1 MIESLKY
8 LKLKNKKGRIYYYIS
23 SLSVLAFVVISFAFS
38 FNKSIN
44 IEYEKKIEWLH
55 DVLINKNKEYLHETI
70 SNVINYIENI
80 KVEEIQKMNFFC
92 SNYVNKINISEL
104 DKYNKIEKIYAQ
116 SEYMPLL
123 KHSFIDTKNKV
134 LIYGSDLEDSK
145 KLLDLILSDQNYKN
159 FSPVI
164 SMLNVDDKVLFVYI
178 SNNDVEKIVTDKIKK
193 YLYSLKIGADGY
205 IWINKVLNFE
215 GGDGYAVRLIHPNL
229 PHTEGQLLSTQIR
242 DVKGGLPYQV
252 ELDGIKKDG
261 ELFFEYY
268 FKKFSSEK
276 IEKKLAYAK
285 LYAPYNFIVA
295 TGIYLDD
302 IESYIQREKKN
313 IDELKSDHWLNF
325 IFLALILL
333 IVSLFI
339 LLIFERIIGN
349 IFETYDKKITDAEET
364 LRSDK
369 EKVDNDFINL
379 SKIAYYDSLT
389 DIVNR
394 RAMNDIISREVSR
407 CSRERYI
414 FSVII
419 GDIDDFKRINDTYG
433 HDFGDQI
440 LKRIAGI
447 IQENLRKEDIVSR
460 WGGEE
465 FLIICIG
472 ATVVD
477 GVMIAENLRKKIESY
492 KFDYDGIKINL
503 TMTFGVADY
512 DASKNIKNVIKEAD
526 INLYI
531 GKNNKKNCVIPS
543 QFSILTKDLC

>member
-23 SLSVLAFVVISFAFS
+23 SLSVLAFVLISFAFL
-38 FNKSIN
+38 FNKSVN
-44 IEYEKKIEWLH
+44 IEYEKKIEWLY

-104 DKYNKIEKIYAQ
+104 DKYKKIEQIYTQ
-116 SEYMPLL
+116 SEYLPVL

-145 KLLDLILSDQNYKN
+145 KLLDLILSDQKYKN

-178 SNNDVEKIVTDKIKK
+178 SNDDVEKIVTDKIKK

-325 IFLALILL
+325 IFLALILF
-333 IVSLFI
+333 IVSLFV
-339 LLIFERIIGN
+339 LLIFERIISS
-349 IFETYDKKITDAEET
+349 IFETYDKKITEAEET

-369 EKVDNDFINL
+369 EKVDNDFKNL

-407 CSRERYI
+407 CSRERCN

-472 ATVVD
+472 AKVAD
-477 GVMIAENLRKKIESY
+477 GVTIAENLRKKIESY

-512 DASKNIKNVIKEAD
+512 DVSKNIKNVIKEAD
-526 INLYI
+526 INLYV

-543 QFSILTKDLC
+543 QFSILTKNLC

>member
-8 LKLKNKKGRIYYYIS
+8 LKLKNKKVRIYYYIS
-23 SLSVLAFVVISFAFS
+23 SLSVLAFVVISFAFI

-44 IEYEKKIEWLH
+44 KEYGKKIEWIYG
-55 DVLINKNKEYLHETI
+55 VLSNKNKEYLSETI
-70 SNVINYIENI
+70 INAVNYIDNI
-80 KVEEIQKMNFFC
+80 NEDEIQKMNLFC
-92 SNYVNKINISEL
+92 SKYINKINISEL
-104 DKYNKIEKIYAQ
+104 DEYNKIEELYAQ
-116 SEYMPLL
+116 SEYIHVL
-123 KHSFIDTKNKV
+123 KYSFIDTKNKV

-145 KLLDLILSDQNYKN
+145 KLLDLIFSTQEYDK

-164 SMLNVDDKVLFVYI
+164 STLNKNDKVLFVYI
-178 SNNDVEKIVTDKIKK
+178 SNDDVEKIVTDKIRQ
-193 YLYSLKIGADGY
+193 YLYSLKIGANGY
-205 IWINKVLNFE
+205 VWINKILNFE

-242 DVKGGLPYQV
+242 DAEGGLPYQV
-252 ELDGIKKDG
+252 ELDGIKKSG

-268 FKKFSSEK
+268 FKKFNSEK
-276 IEKKLAYAK
+276 IEKKIAYAK

-302 IESYIQREKKN
+302 IESYIQREKKH
-313 IDELKSDHWLNF
+313 IDELKSDHLLNF
-325 IFLALILL
+325 IFFALVLL
-333 IVSLFI
+333 IISLFI
-339 LLIFERIIGN
+339 LLIFERIICG
-349 IFETYDKKITDAEET
+349 IFETYDKKITDAEDT

-369 EKVDNDFINL
+369 EKIDNDFKNL

-389 DIVNR
+389 EIVNR

-407 CSRERYI
+407 CSRERSN
-414 FSVII
+414 FSVVI
-419 GDIDDFKRINDTYG
+419 GDIDDFKQINDTYG
-433 HDFGDQI
+433 HDFGDRI

-447 IQENLRKEDIVSR
+447 LQDNLRREDIVSR

-465 FLIICIG
+465 FLIICID
-472 ATVVD
+472 ANVADSVT
-477 GVMIAENLRKKIESY
+477 IAENLRKKIESY
-492 KFDYDGIKINL
+492 KFDYDDIKINL
-503 TMTFGVADY
+503 SMTFGVAEY
-512 DASKNIKNVIKEAD
+512 DSSKNIENVIKEAD